1 MELNQGSANL
11 AELAI
16 VFRQAAGAVHL
27 LGRQQ
32 AQLGLAPVAPGKY
45 RSGVASTIGRS
56 AMAGGFAAAG
66 LEFVDGAF
74 EQFADRKQRLEELPV
89 LVFELAEELAV
100 AAGAFGS

>member
-1 MELNQGSANL
+1 MELDQGGAGL

-16 VFRQAAGAVHL
+16 VLRQAAGAVHF
-27 LGRQQ
+27 LGRQG
-32 AQLGLAPVAPGKY
+32 AQLGLTLVAPGDD
-45 RSGVASTIGRS
+45 RGGVWGAIRGG
-56 AMAGGFAAAG
+56 AMAGRFAAAG

-74 EQFADRKQRLEELPV
+74 EQLADRKQRLDELPV